1 MPYDTRHVAAAFLGG
16 IAVTYTIHEIANY
29 LHQKSP
35 PAPQS
40 QLSPQNHRDISHE
53 QLGIESTIGN
63 TPLIVIKSLSE
74 ATGCTILAK
83 CEFLNGA
90 GNSPKDRVALSIIN
104 RAEAEGL
111 LAPYSGKSRAVVRGG
126 TSGMMLSR
134 H

>member
-1 MPYDTRHVAAAFLGG
+1 MSFDGRHVAAAFLGG
-16 IAVTYTIHEIANY
+16 IAVTYTIYELSNH
-29 LHQKSP
+29 LKSSSFRPSPLP
-35 PAPQS
+35 PPDTTVS
-40 QLSPQNHRDISHE
+40 VGLDD

-104 RAEAEGL
+104 RAEEEGL
-111 LAPYSGKSRAVVRGG
+111 LTPNSGKIDAHRP
-126 TSGMMLSR
+126 